1 MEMLV
6 DFPGGDK
13 VEAHFGGFS
22 VRTDQPPPGGGEAS
36 APTPFEMFLASLATC
51 AGIYALRFCRRRG
64 LSTEGLVI
72 KQHSEQSGVTG
83 MVEKVALEVVL
94 PGGFPAKYREAL
106 INAIELCTVKKH
118 LEQPPAFEIT
128 TK

>member
-13 VEAHFGGFS
+13 VEARFGGFS
-22 VRTDQPPPGGGEAS
+22 VRTDQPPQGGGEAS
-36 APTPFEMFLASLATC
+36 APTPFELFLASLATC

-72 KQHSEQSGVTG
+72 KQHSEQSRATG
-83 MVEKVALEVVL
+83 MVEKVTLEVVL

-128 TK
+128 TT